1 MTFIR
6 VLVETEK
13 SEVCN
18 AYEGLLEQIK
28 SIMCEEQGVPES
40 KQVCLSLRNRVQ
52 MPITA
57 WDVAVLC

>member
-6 VLVETEK
+6 VLVETDK

-28 SIMCEEQGVPES
+28 RIMCEAQGVPES
-40 KQVCLSLRNRVQ
+40 KQVCLSARNRVETS
-52 MPITA
+52 ITA
-57 WDVAVLC
+57 CAVTVPC